1 MTRCWASHVRRSREV
16 HVCCGWAGT
25 HGKLSKARRTGPGG
39 HRLSV
44 HGGRD
49 SVDLCRDV
57 LFESLIRSEAGIRVE
72 ESEQWVHLSHHFN
85 NLDVIH

>member
-1 MTRCWASHVRRSREV
+1 VTRCRASNVRRSREV
-16 HVCCGWAGT
+16 HVYRGWAGT
-25 HGKLSKARRTGPGG
+25 HGELSEARCTGPRG

-72 ESEQWVHLSHHFN
+72 ESE
-85 NLDVIH
+85 